1 MISTLPNRQRSNRSK
16 SFPLLVV
23 EDNKDHQLLIGYSL
37 RAKIPLAQPVFAS
50 SVKEALIHLKITFG
64 IQEDF
69 PQLVLLDLYLPD
81 PALGWQLLKDI
92 RTHYPR
98 LPVIILSSHH
108 DADVVETAYELGAH
122 SFINKPMDL
131 DEWEYYFRVLN
142 EYWLGTVTL
151 PSMS

>member
-1 MISTLPNRQRSNRSK
+1 MISTVSNRQRSNRNK

-50 SVKEALIHLKITFG
+50 SAKEARTHLEITFDK
-64 IQEDF
+64 QEDF

-81 PALGWQLLKDI
+81 PTLGWQLLKDI
-92 RTHYPR
+92 RARYPR
-98 LPVIILSSHH
+98 LPVIILSSHQ
-108 DADVVETAYELGAH
+108 DAAVVETAYELGAH

-131 DEWEYYFRVLN
+131 DEWEHYFRVLN
-142 EYWLGTVTL
+142 DYWLGTVTL
-151 PSMS
+151 PSKS